1 MDDSEFKYNCIKMIK
16 CCRLS
21 RTVSLNTDD
30 FKKVTERH
38 MLLSKDLDDVV
49 FNDELR
55 GLFKQ
60 YLKSHYCDELLT
72 LYQIVYQYR
81 QMSDEELKKE
91 AERIYTTYLDP
102 TSDLYVNVEDQRVYH
117 VRKQLNNGDVTTR
130 DVFDSIQSYLRLSLI
145 SKWLEFVDSKEL

>member
-1 MDDSEFKYNCIKMIK
+1 MDESDTKLNSIKMIK

-38 MLLSKDLDDVV
+38 MLLNKELDDIV
-49 FNDELR
+49 FDEDLR
-55 GLFKQ
+55 ESFKQ

-81 QMSDEELKKE
+81 QMSDEELKNE
-91 AERIYTTYLDP
+91 AERIYKTYLDP

-117 VRKQLNNGDVTTR
+117 VRRQLNNGDVTTR

-145 SKWLEFVDSKEL
+145 SKWIEYVDSKEL